1 MGREWL
7 YGRQAVLAALRAGR
21 RECYTLLLKEGTVA
35 KGIVADIVEAAIER
49 GCEVMYARPSEL
61 TRRVKSPHHQG
72 VALQVS
78 EYPYLHEGQLLEKV
92 EAAGHEAL
100 VVILDHLQDPQ
111 NVGNLLRTAEVVG
124 VTAVVIPKR
133 RAALVTPAVINAS
146 AGAAEFVDVALVTN
160 LARTVE
166 LLQERGV
173 WVYALEAVPNA
184 PVYWDVDL
192 LGPVALIVGS
202 EGEGVSRLLRERS
215 DGVLRIPMWGRTTSL
230 NAAVAGALALYEVR
244 RQRVKHA
251 VASPQTAG
259 KSPR

>member
-21 RECYTLLLKEGTVA
+21 RECYTLLLKQGILA
-35 KGIVADIVEAAIER
+35 KGIVAEIVEAAIDR

-61 TRRVKSPHHQG
+61 TRRVGSVHHQG

-78 EYPYLHEGQLLEKV
+78 AYPYLHEGQLLEAV

-100 VVILDHLQDPQ
+100 VLILDHLQDPQ
-111 NVGNLLRTAEVVG
+111 NVGNLLRTAEVAG

-133 RAALVTPAVINAS
+133 RAALVTPAVIHAS
-146 AGAAEFVDVALVTN
+146 AGAAEFVNVALVTN

-173 WVYALEAVPNA
+173 WVFALEAVPDA
-184 PVYWDVDL
+184 ALYWEVDL
-192 LGPVALIVGS
+192 LGPVGLVVGS

-215 DGVLRIPMWGRTTSL
+215 DGVLRIPMWGRTSSL

-244 RQRVKHA
+244 RQRVKQA
-251 VASPQTAG
+251 AAE
-259 KSPR
+259 KSSRG